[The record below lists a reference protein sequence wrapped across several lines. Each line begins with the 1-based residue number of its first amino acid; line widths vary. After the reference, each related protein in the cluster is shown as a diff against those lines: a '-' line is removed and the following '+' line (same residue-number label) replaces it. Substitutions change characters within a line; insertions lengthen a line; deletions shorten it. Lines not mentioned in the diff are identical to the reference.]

1 MQSVRQYRS
10 RIIDGQAERGYV
22 GSKHDTMRHQGTGL
36 ALLKSRSAEFF
47 CGSLLGGV
55 SPGPQEFSR
64 EARFV
69 IVNDLCVILAKP

>member
-1 MQSVRQYRS
+1 
-10 RIIDGQAERGYV
+10 
-22 GSKHDTMRHQGTGL
+22 MRHQGTGL